1 MAGGPR
7 VSGGT
12 GDGWGPG
19 SEGLQSQA
27 EEWGFI
33 PRAKAGVW
41 RGTV

>member
-27 EEWGFI
+27 KEWGFI